1 MSCLY
6 QYYEDESAYYPM
18 LYCSVLS
25 KPCLYRKKCEKEHKF
40 IPTNGDDKCHIKM
53 EELKKDIPNGSYYVR
68 ATKVVPNGK
77 YVLYIEIDKDTI
89 VEKYTEYTEFN
100 QNYIYLNED
109 KSKVSLQP
117 FIKKETKKTSKKK
130 VVE

>member
-18 LYCSVLS
+18 LYCKVLS

-40 IPTNGDDKCHIKM
+40 IPTNGDDNCHIKM
-53 EELKKDIPNGSYYVR
+53 GELRKNIPNGSYYVR
-68 ATKVVPNGK
+68 TTKLIPNGT
-77 YVLYIEIDKDTI
+77 YVLYIELDRDTVI
-89 VEKYTEYTEFN
+89 EIYTKYTEFN

-109 KSKVSLQP
+109 KTQVSLQP
-117 FIKKETKKTSKKK
+117 IEVITKKTTKKK
-130 VVE
+130 AVE